1 MYLNFDEYNKKNNR
15 RFLHEGIFTV
25 FAKDQNKT
33 DLQKFK
39 DFCKSISKNVKIL
52 EYTFFNDTFVSG
64 RKTLSRKK
72 IENLTE
78 LILKYKVIYYPEINR
93 FIYIPE
99 LDLSKVSFLEEKD
112 VLKNSFTLEQ
122 IKEKFL

>member
-25 FAKDQNKT
+25 FTKDKNKT
-33 DLQKFK
+33 DLVKLK
-39 DFCKSISKNVKIL
+39 DFFKTISKNPKVI

-64 RKTLSRKK
+64 RTTFNRKK
-72 IENLTE
+72 IKNLIE

-93 FIYIPE
+93 FIYTPE
-99 LDLSKVSFLEEKD
+99 LDFNKVSFLEEKD
-112 VLKNSFTLEQ
+112 VLKNSLTLEQ